1 MNRSLRKAAVIGAGA
16 MGSGIAAQFANGGV
30 PVVLLD
36 MAPTGATD
44 RRAFARSG
52 IERQLK
58 SGGFMHPDAAR
69 LVTPGNSDNE
79 LALAADA
86 DIIVEAIIEDLDA
99 KRALFARLER
109 VRKAGSIVAS
119 NTSTLAR
126 AAICEG
132 LPESFRRDFIV
143 THFFNPVRHMRLLEV
158 VSGADNAPGVAA
170 RATLIGE
177 AALGKTVIACRDTPG
192 FIANRLG
199 CYWMAMAASEAI
211 GQGLT
216 VEEADAVAGAPFG
229 VPRTGVFGLF
239 DLVGID
245 LVPLVWA
252 SLLRT
257 LPAGDDIHVYDLPGN
272 AVFAAMI
279 AAGRFGR
286 KTKGG
291 FFRPSAAD
299 RKLREVIDL
308 DDLARYRP
316 EQPAPELA
324 GGGRDLKA
332 LCAADDKFGRY
343 AWTVL
348 KRVVVYASS
357 VAPEIADDVA
367 AIDAALELGYAWS
380 QGPFALADRVGLAW
394 IVERLQAEGEAV
406 PRLLAKA
413 AEAGGFY
420 AEGGRVLS
428 RTDGSRVARQRA
440 AGVLS
445 LADLKDRHRPL
456 LDNASAAL
464 WDLGEGIACL
474 ELKTKMNIFDEKV
487 FEAIGQ
493 TLDRLPQDFRG
504 LVIGNEHAR
513 AFSAGASLEVLLER
527 SRRGEFGALRD
538 FVRRGQTAFRAL
550 MYAPFPVV
558 GAAFGSALGGGC
570 EVLLHCDTIVA
581 HAELAAGL
589 PETNVGLIP
598 AWGGCARLLARAE
611 CSSCGP
617 RGPLGVA
624 SRVFEVI
631 GSAAIS
637 GSAALARDMG
647 VLREHDPVT
656 MSRERLLG
664 AARDEAVRLAQA
676 GYRPP
681 EPALLTLAG
690 PSGHLSLMNVAR
702 GETAAGRISA
712 TDLAIREVLATV
724 LTGGDKAD
732 PVVPMPEE
740 DVYALELE
748 GLIELARTAATR
760 ARIEHLLATG
770 KPLRN

>member
-257 LPAGDDIHVYDLPGN
+257 LPAGDGIQAYDLPGN

-286 KTKGG
+286 KTKAG

-299 RKLREVIDL
+299 RKLREVVDL
-308 DDLARYRP
+308 ADLARYRP

-332 LCAADDKFGRY
+332 LCAADDKLGRY

-380 QGPFALADRVGLAW
+380 QGPFALADRVGPAW

-406 PRLLAKA
+406 PLLLAKA
-413 AEAGGFY
+413 AEAGGFH

-440 AGVLS
+440 VGVLS
-445 LADLKDRHRPL
+445 LADLKDRHHPL

-487 FEAIGQ
+487 FEAISQ

-504 LVIGNEHAR
+504 LVIGNEHPR
-513 AFSAGASLEVLLER
+513 AFSAGASLEVLLAR
-527 SRRGEFGALRD
+527 IGRGEFEAVRD
-538 FVRRGQTAFRAL
+538 FVRQGQIAFRGL
-550 MYAPFPVV
+550 RYAPFPVV
-558 GAAFGSALGGGC
+558 GAAFGLALGGGC
-570 EVLLHCDTIVA
+570 EALLHCDSIVA
-581 HAELAAGL
+581 HAELTAGL
-589 PETNVGLIP
+589 PEVDVGLIP
-598 AWGGCARLLARAE
+598 AWGGCTRLLERIGQADGA
-611 CSSCGP
+611 
-617 RGPLGVA
+617 RGPVGVA
-624 SRVFEVI
+624 GRVFEAI
-631 GSAAIS
+631 GSAS
-637 GSAALARDMG
+637 VSDSAALARDVG
-647 VLREHDPVT
+647 VLRAGDPIV
-656 MSRERLLG
+656 MSRQRLLG
-664 AARDEAVRLAQA
+664 EARDEAVRLAQA

-690 PSGHLSLMNVAR
+690 PSGHLSLMNAAR
-702 GETAAGRISA
+702 GEAAAGRIGV

-724 LTGGDKAD
+724 LTGGAKAD
-732 PVVPMPEE
+732 LLVPVPEE

-748 GLIELARTAATR
+748 GLIELARTETTK

-770 KPLRN
+770 KPQRN